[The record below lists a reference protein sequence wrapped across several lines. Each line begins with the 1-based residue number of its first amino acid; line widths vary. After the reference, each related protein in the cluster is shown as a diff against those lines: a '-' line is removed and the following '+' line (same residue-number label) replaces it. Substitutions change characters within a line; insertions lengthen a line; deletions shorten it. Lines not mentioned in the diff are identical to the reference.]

1 MAGLAALRLLRPGV
15 SDTVVCLVDED
26 KAPQVIEAME
36 AIKGAARADFHL
48 KLVAMNRRRVIHETK
63 YKVGQ

>member
-26 KAPQVIEAME
+26 KTQQVIDAME
-36 AIKGAARADFHL
+36 TLKGAARADLNL